1 MKKKLTCIECPAGC
15 TLTAY
20 IEDDKVVKLEGGKCP
35 KGESYAISEVE
46 NPRRIFTSTVRAKGL
61 SVKMIPVRTV
71 APIPKALIFQM
82 MREIKKIVVTGP
94 VEVGT
99 VIIKDLLDTGTDLV
113 STRAVQ

>member
-1 MKKKLTCIECPAGC
+1 MKKKLICIECPAGC

-20 IEDDKVVKLEGGKCP
+20 MEDDKVVKVEGGKCP
-35 KGESYAISEVE
+35 KGEPYAVSEVE
-46 NPRRIFTSTVRAKGL
+46 HPRRIFTSTVCAKGL

-71 APIPKALIFQM
+71 VPIPKSLIFQT
-82 MREIKKIVVTGP
+82 MREIKKIVVTEP

-99 VIIKDLLDTGTDLV
+99 VVIKDILATGTDLV